1 MALEEVRMEAAW
13 NGLKGELE
21 RELHSS
27 PWGFCCQFKSW
38 KVKRQNFIICN
49 HETVYITVV
58 LSFYIAAFFTF
69 IFLKKKKNNRS
80 KTMKEQS

>member
-1 MALEEVRMEAAW
+1 M
-13 NGLKGELE
+13 GLKENWKGNFTH
-21 RELHSS
+21 LHGAFVVSL
-27 PWGFCCQFKSW
+27 
-38 KVKRQNFIICN
+38 KVGRKLKRQNFIICN
-49 HETVYITVV
+49 HETVYIIVV